1 MNLAS
6 ILNVSK
12 PFEGW
17 KGKAEQLLY
26 GMYPRQFDEG
36 RFNAIHVGANSDAA
50 PGTMGGFKIRGD
62 AIQQSALYLEVPQ
75 RMFPS
80 QVIDNHEALRPTL
93 STKVSDTV
101 AAWANNRVAQ
111 LVEDGMELQ
120 KAQTKVAD
128 SVPKLGYFDPKTRQ
142 YVVEP
147 AVAGVSDA
155 MFDDMKVP
163 FWNVTQIPKVYKR
176 PYLRGM
182 AERLVSSMG
191 APNIWADAI
200 QIFTADYEGAARVS
214 DVARA
219 LPEFNTSAAGASKV
233 GTMLSHII
241 NLVIDYES
249 PHPGEQIV
257 NGRNGNW
264 LGSTLIGDR
273 DAFAD
278 LMLDILMNTLIY
290 FGHPES
296 GFEGL
301 TQIATRDGVYTQY
314 PSIKAPASYLWEND
328 GAGTGGGPVNQT
340 VGADLLLMFNH
351 MIADWL
357 EDMFF
362 LPVDIIVNCSPIMWK
377 VFHWS
382 MLSKVFNQNSPLTI
396 INSAFESDNK
406 IVQTVATK
414 AGNALQ
420 HKITFCPDPMLMPN
434 TPFNPTDEDLMFVT
448 FPSLQSEFEDNNQL
462 TDLVM
467 MPKLISRMVLP
478 SAPGYREG
486 VVRTALKRIGSLLC
500 PVAGLVRVVTG
511 MGTNSRY
518 TPTGTV
524 TPVQVEIINSA
535 TNPVPTQE
543 VASV

>member
-1 MNLAS
+1 MNTTS

-12 PFEGW
+12 PFQSW
-17 KGKAEQLLY
+17 KDKAERLLY
-26 GMYPRQFDEG
+26 NMYPKQFDEG
-36 RFNAIHVGANSDAA
+36 RFSAIHVGANKDAA

-62 AIQQSALYLEVPQ
+62 AVQQSALYLEVPSKL
-75 RMFPS
+75 FPS
-80 QVIDNHEALRPTL
+80 QVIDNKEALRQKVA
-93 STKVSDTV
+93 TKVADNV
-101 AAWANNRVAQ
+101 AAWANSRVAQ
-111 LVEDGMELQ
+111 LVDGGMDLQ
-120 KAQTKVAD
+120 KAQVQVAD
-128 SVPKLGYFDPKTRQ
+128 SVAKFGYFDQKTGQ

-147 AVAGVSDA
+147 VVARVNDA
-155 MFDDMKVP
+155 MFEGMKVP

-214 DVARA
+214 DVARG
-219 LPEFNTSAAGASKV
+219 LPEFNTSMAGASKV
-233 GTMLSHII
+233 GTMLSNII

-257 NGRNGNW
+257 NSRSGNW
-264 LGSTLIGDR
+264 LGGSLIADR

-296 GFEGL
+296 GFDGL
-301 TQIATRDGVYTQY
+301 TQIATRDGTYTQY
-314 PSIKAPASYLWEND
+314 PSTKPPASYLWDND
-328 GAGTGGGPVNQT
+328 GAGTGSGPVNQT
-340 VGADLLLMFNH
+340 VGADILLMFNH
-351 MIADWL
+351 MIANWL

-362 LPVDIIVNCSPIMWK
+362 LPVDIVVNCSPIMWK

-420 HKITFCPDPMLMPN
+420 HKIVFCPDPMLMPN

-448 FPSLQSEFEDNNQL
+448 FPALQSEFEDNNQL

-500 PVAGLVRVVTG
+500 PVEGLVRIVTG

-518 TPTGTV
+518 ESSSTSTP
-524 TPVQVEIINSA
+524 PE
-535 TNPVPTQE
+535 QE
-543 VASV
+543 VAP

>member
-1 MNLAS
+1 
-6 ILNVSK
+6 
-12 PFEGW
+12 
-17 KGKAEQLLY
+17 
-26 GMYPRQFDEG
+26 MYPRQFDEG
-36 RFNAIHVGANSDAA
+36 RFNAIHVGANRDAA
-50 PGTMGGFKIRGD
+50 PGTTGGFKVRGE
-62 AIQQSALYLEVPQ
+62 AIQQGALYLEVPSK
-75 RMFPS
+75 MFPGH
-80 QVIDNHEALRPTL
+80 VIDNKEALRQ
-93 STKVSDTV
+93 SVATKVADSV
-101 AAWANNRVAQ
+101 ALWANSRVAQ
-111 LVEDGMELQ
+111 LVEDGMEWRE
-120 KAQTKVAD
+120 ARAKVAD
-128 SVPKLGYFDPKTRQ
+128 SVAKVGYFDQAAGR

-147 AVAGVSDA
+147 VIAKVNDA
-155 MFDDMKVP
+155 MFEGMKVP

-182 AERLVSSMG
+182 ADRMVSSMG

-219 LPEFNTSAAGASKV
+219 LPEFGTSMAGASRT
-233 GTMLSHII
+233 GTMLSNII

-249 PHPGEQIV
+249 PHPAEQIV

-264 LGSTLIGDR
+264 LGSSLIGDR
-273 DAFAD
+273 DVFAD

-290 FGHPES
+290 FGHQES
-296 GFEGL
+296 GFDGL
-301 TQIATRDGVYTQY
+301 TQIATRDNTYTQY
-314 PSIKAPASYLWEND
+314 PSNKPPASYLWDND
-328 GAGTGGGPVNQT
+328 GAGGGSGPVNQT
-340 VGADLLLMFNH
+340 VGADILLAFNH

-362 LPVDIIVNCSPIMWK
+362 LPVDVVVNCSPIMWK

-382 MLSKVFNQNSPLTI
+382 MLSKVYNQNSPLTI
-396 INSAFESDNK
+396 INSAFEADNK
-406 IVQTVATK
+406 IVQTVATR

-420 HKITFCPDPMLMPN
+420 HKLTFCPDPMLMPN

-448 FPSLQSEFEDNNQL
+448 FPQLQSELEDNNQL

-486 VVRTALKRIGSLLC
+486 VVRTALKRVGSLLC
-500 PVAGLVRVVTG
+500 PVEGTVRVVTG

-518 TPTGTV
+518 EPSGT
-524 TPVQVEIINSA
+524 T
-535 TNPVPTQE
+535 T
-543 VASV
+543 

>member
-1 MNLAS
+1 MNSAN
-6 ILNVSK
+6 ILNVSR

-17 KGKAEQLLY
+17 KSKAEQLLY
-26 GMYPRQFDEG
+26 SMYPRQFDEG
-36 RFNAIHVGANSDAA
+36 RFNAIHVGANDHAA

-62 AIQQSALYLEVPQ
+62 AIQQSALYLEVPSKT
-75 RMFPS
+75 FPM
-80 QVIDNHEALRPTL
+80 QVIDNHEAMRQTL
-93 STKVSDTV
+93 ATKINDSV
-101 AAWANNRVAQ
+101 AAWANDRVAH
-111 LVEDGMELQ
+111 LIESGMEMQ
-120 KAQTKVAD
+120 EAQAKVAD
-128 SVPKLGYFDPKTRQ
+128 SVAKFGYFDAATGRYMIEP
-142 YVVEP
+142 VV
-147 AVAGVSDA
+147 AKVNDA
-155 MFDDMKVP
+155 MFEGMKVP

-191 APNIWADAI
+191 APNIWVDAI

-219 LPEFNTSAAGASKV
+219 LPEFGTSMAGASRV

-257 NGRNGNW
+257 NSRSGNW
-264 LGSTLIGDR
+264 LGSTLISDR

-290 FGHPES
+290 FGHAES

-301 TQIATRDGVYTQY
+301 TQIAARDGTYTQY
-314 PSIKAPASYLWEND
+314 PSNKAPASYLWEND
-328 GAGTGGGPVNQT
+328 GAGTGLGPVNMT
-340 VGADLLLMFNH
+340 VGADLLLIFNH

-362 LPVDIIVNCSPIMWK
+362 LPVDIMVNCSPIMWK

-406 IVQTVATK
+406 IVQSVATK

-448 FPSLQSEFEDNNQL
+448 FPTLQSEFEDNNQL

-467 MPKLISRMVLP
+467 LPKLISRMVLP

-500 PVAGLVRVVTG
+500 PVKGLVRVITG

-518 TPTGTV
+518 TPSGTT
-524 TPVQVEIINSA
+524 TPLEVVITNTA
-535 TNPVPTQE
+535 ANPVPTEE
-543 VASV
+543 VS

>member
-1 MNLAS
+1 MNTTD

-12 PFEGW
+12 PFSSW
-17 KGKAEQLLY
+17 KDKAERLLY
-26 GMYPRQFDEG
+26 NMYPRHFDEG
-36 RFNAIHVGANSDAA
+36 RFSAIHVGANKDAA
-50 PGTMGGFKIRGD
+50 TGTKGGFKIRGE
-62 AIQQSALYLEVPQ
+62 AVQQSALYLEVPSK
-75 RMFPS
+75 MFPAS
-80 QVIDNHEALRPTL
+80 VIDNKDAMRPTL
-93 STKVSDTV
+93 AAKVSDNV
-101 AAWANNRVAQ
+101 AAWAHTRVEQ
-111 LVEDGMELQ
+111 LVESGMDVQ
-120 KAQTKVAD
+120 KAQAQVAD
-128 SVPKLGYFDPKTRQ
+128 STAKLGYFDAATGR
-142 YVVEP
+142 YTVEP
-147 AVAGVSDA
+147 AVRHVNDA
-155 MFDDMKVP
+155 MFDNMKVP
-163 FWNVTQIPKVYKR
+163 FWNVTQIQKVYKR

-200 QIFTADYEGAARVS
+200 QIFMADYEGAARVS
-214 DVARA
+214 DVAHA
-219 LPEFNTSAAGASKV
+219 LPEFNTSMAGASKV
-233 GTMLSHII
+233 GTMLSNII

-249 PHPGEQIV
+249 PNVGEQIV
-257 NGRNGNW
+257 NSRTGNW
-264 LGSTLIGDR
+264 LGSSLIADR
-273 DAFAD
+273 DVFAD

-296 GFEGL
+296 GFDGL
-301 TQIATRDGVYTQY
+301 TQIATRDGTYTQY
-314 PSIKAPASYLWEND
+314 PSIKPPASYLWDND
-328 GAGTGGGPVNQT
+328 GAGAGGGTVNQT

-362 LPVDIIVNCSPIMWK
+362 LPVDIVVNCSPIMWK

-382 MLSKVFNQNSPLTI
+382 MLSKVYNQNSPLTI

-414 AGNALQ
+414 AGHALQ
-420 HKITFCPDPMLMPN
+420 HKIMLCPDPMLMPN

-448 FPSLQSEFEDNNQL
+448 FPALQSEFEDNNQL

-511 MGTNSRY
+511 IGTNSRY
-518 TPTGTV
+518 TP
-524 TPVQVEIINSA
+524 
-535 TNPVPTQE
+535 
-543 VASV
+543 

>member
-1 MNLAS
+1 
-6 ILNVSK
+6 
-12 PFEGW
+12 
-17 KGKAEQLLY
+17 
-26 GMYPRQFDEG
+26 
-36 RFNAIHVGANSDAA
+36 
-50 PGTMGGFKIRGD
+50 
-62 AIQQSALYLEVPQ
+62 
-75 RMFPS
+75 
-80 QVIDNHEALRPTL
+80 
-93 STKVSDTV
+93 V
-101 AAWANNRVAQ
+101 A
-111 LVEDGMELQ
+111 
-120 KAQTKVAD
+120 KF
-128 SVPKLGYFDPKTRQ
+128 GYFDPKTGR

-147 AVAGVSDA
+147 VVAKVNDA
-155 MFDDMKVP
+155 MFDGMKVP

-182 AERLVSSMG
+182 AERLVSGMG

-219 LPEFNTSAAGASKV
+219 LPEFNTSMAGASRV

-249 PHPGEQIV
+249 PHVGEQIV
-257 NGRNGNW
+257 NNRNGNW
-264 LGSTLIGDR
+264 LGSTLIADR

-301 TQIATRDGVYTQY
+301 TQIAARDGTYTQY
-314 PSIKAPASYLWEND
+314 PSSKPPASHLWEND

-362 LPVDIIVNCSPIMWK
+362 LPVDIVVNCSPIMWK

-382 MLSKVFNQNSPLTI
+382 MLSKVFNQNSPLTV

-406 IVQTVATK
+406 IVQTVATR

-448 FPSLQSEFEDNNQL
+448 FPTLQSEFEDNNQL

-500 PVAGLVRVVTG
+500 PVAGLVRVITG

-518 TPTGTV
+518 VPDGTV
-524 TPVQVEIINSA
+524 TPVEVTIANTA
-535 TNPVPTQE
+535 ANPVPTQE
-543 VASV
+543 VAP

>member
-1 MNLAS
+1 
-6 ILNVSK
+6 LNVSK
-12 PFEGW
+12 PFTGW
-17 KGKAEQLLY
+17 KDKAERLLY
-26 GMYPRQFDEG
+26 SMYPRQFDEG
-36 RFNAIHVGANSDAA
+36 RFSAIHVGANKDAA
-50 PGTMGGFKIRGD
+50 PGTTGGFKIRGD
-62 AIQQSALYLEVPQ
+62 AVQQSALYLETPPKL
-75 RMFPS
+75 FPG
-80 QVIDNHEALRPTL
+80 QVIDNKEALRQ
-93 STKVSDTV
+93 SMATKVTDSV
-101 AAWANNRVAQ
+101 ALWANSRVAQ
-111 LVEDGMELQ
+111 LVEGGMEQ
-120 KAQTKVAD
+120 REAQAKVAD
-128 SVPKLGYFDPKTRQ
+128 SVAKFGYFDQKTGC

-147 AVAGVSDA
+147 VVAKVNDA
-155 MFDDMKVP
+155 MFEGMKVP

-219 LPEFNTSAAGASKV
+219 LPEFNTSMAGASRV
-233 GTMLSHII
+233 GTMLSNII

-249 PHPGEQIV
+249 PNPGEQIV
-257 NGRNGNW
+257 NNRPGNW
-264 LGSTLIGDR
+264 LGGSLISDR

-278 LMLDILMNTLIY
+278 LMLDVLMNTLIY
-290 FGHPES
+290 FGHAES
-296 GFEGL
+296 GFDGL
-301 TQIATRDGVYTQY
+301 TQIANRDGTYTQY
-314 PSIKAPASYLWEND
+314 PSTKAPAAYLWEND
-328 GAGTGGGPVNQT
+328 GAGSGGGPVNQT

-362 LPVDIIVNCSPIMWK
+362 LPVDIVVNCSPIMWK

-448 FPSLQSEFEDNNQL
+448 FPTLQSEFEDNNQL

-500 PVAGLVRVVTG
+500 PVEGLVRVVTG

-518 TPTGTV
+518 VPDGTV
-524 TPVQVEIINSA
+524 TPVEVVIANTTA
-535 TNPVPTQE
+535 NPVPTQE
-543 VASV
+543 VV

>member
-1 MNLAS
+1 MNPAS

-17 KGKAEQLLY
+17 KGKAERLLY
-26 GMYPRQFDEG
+26 SMYPRQFDEG
-36 RFNAIHVGANSDAA
+36 RFNAIHVGANRDAA
-50 PGTMGGFKIRGD
+50 PGTSGGFKIRGE
-62 AIQQSALYLEVPQ
+62 AVRQSALYFEVPGK
-75 RMFPS
+75 MFPAQVLDS
-80 QVIDNHEALRPTL
+80 QEAARPTFG
-93 STKVSDTV
+93 TKVSDGV
-101 AAWANNRVAQ
+101 KAWAGERLARYTEAGMDIQEAQ
-111 LVEDGMELQ
+111 
-120 KAQTKVAD
+120 AKVAD
-128 SVPKLGYFDPKTRQ
+128 SVAKIGYFDAASGRYMAEP
-142 YVVEP
+142 VV
-147 AVAGVSDA
+147 ARVNDA
-155 MFDDMKVP
+155 MFEGMKVP

-182 AERLVSSMG
+182 AERLVSGMG
-191 APNIWADAI
+191 APNVWADAI

-214 DVARA
+214 DVAGA
-219 LPEFNTSAAGASKV
+219 LPEFNTSMAGAGRS
-233 GTMLSHII
+233 GTMLSKII
-241 NLVIDYES
+241 NLVIDYET
-249 PHPGEQIV
+249 PGVGEQIV
-257 NGRNGNW
+257 NSRAGNW
-264 LGSTLIGDR
+264 LGGTLISDR

-278 LMLDILMNTLIY
+278 LMLDILQNTLIY
-290 FGHPES
+290 FGHAES

-301 TQIATRDGVYTQY
+301 TQIAARDGAYTMY
-314 PSIKAPASYLWEND
+314 PSSKPPASYLWEND
-328 GAGTGGGPVNQT
+328 GAGTGSGPVNPT

-362 LPVDIIVNCSPIMWK
+362 LPVDVVVNCSPVMWK

-382 MLSKVFNQNSPLTI
+382 MLSKVYNQNSPLTI

-406 IVQTVATK
+406 IVQTVATRG
-414 AGNALQ
+414 GNALQ

-448 FPSLQSEFEDNNQL
+448 FPALQSEFEDNNQL

-500 PVAGLVRVVTG
+500 PVKGLVRVITG

-518 TPTGTV
+518 APPSTAASPLEVVIANTD
-524 TPVQVEIINSA
+524 A
-535 TNPVPTQE
+535 NPVPTQE
-543 VASV
+543 VA